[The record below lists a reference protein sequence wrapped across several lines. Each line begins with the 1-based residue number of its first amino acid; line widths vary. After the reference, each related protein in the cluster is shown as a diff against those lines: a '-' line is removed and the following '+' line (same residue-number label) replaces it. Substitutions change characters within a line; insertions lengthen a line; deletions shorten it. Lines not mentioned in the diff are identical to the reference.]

1 MLLKKTL
8 GVIFGILFLSF
19 AAFQYNDPD
28 PLIWVTIYL
37 IAAVLSFAAGFG
49 RVSNAVLAVACVVYI
64 GGVVYWW
71 PERFEGVGDSMR
83 DAATG
88 ALLVNVEEGRESLGM
103 AICAAAMLTF
113 ILLSRFGKTHEANRT
128 AL

>member
-28 PLIWVTIYL
+28 PLIWMTIYL

-49 RVSNAVLAVACVVYI
+49 RVSNSVLSVACVLYI
-64 GGVVYWW
+64 AGVIYWW

-103 AICAAAMLTF
+103 AICAAAMLIL
-113 ILLSRFGKTHEANRT
+113 ILLSGFGKGREADRKP
-128 AL
+128 L

>member
-1 MLLKKTL
+1 MLLKKIL
-8 GVIFGILFLSF
+8 GIVFGVVFLSF
-19 AAFQYNDPD
+19 AIFQYNDPD

-37 IAAVLSFAAGFG
+37 IAAVLCFAAGFG

-103 AICAAAMLTF
+103 AMCAAALLIL
-113 ILLSRFGKTHEANRT
+113 ILLSRFGKGRIANRT